1 MIRRVSTGGCTHV
14 AQASPHDSCHVGV
27 RDLYADSS
35 TAHVGSTGHYVPV
48 YSPQEEWRRQGEYY
62 RELSSPLFFLSSV
75 TDKHRLWVFP
85 LSLLPRQLSLP
96 LLSVLLLF
104 RRVLL
109 HLGRAPLL
117 FVRVPRLLQPDRVSR
132 HLFPRK
138 TGTQL
143 IVHLGA
149 LRS

>member
-62 RELSSPLFFLSSV
+62 RELFSPLFFHPSSFLLYRQTSFMGFFPSPSCLGNFHFRFLACSSFSGGSSSISAALPSSSSAFLVSYNQTAFPV
-75 TDKHRLWVFP
+75 TS
-85 LSLLPRQLSLP
+85 SLGKRE
-96 LLSVLLLF
+96 
-104 RRVLL
+104 RN
-109 HLGRAPLL
+109 
-117 FVRVPRLLQPDRVSR
+117 
-132 HLFPRK
+132 
-138 TGTQL
+138 
-143 IVHLGA
+143 
-149 LRS
+149 